1 VRYYH
6 TTEEVAMGSSG
17 WEAEFVEYFAARYG
31 GLRRLAYGLSGDW
44 HAADDAVQHTFAQ
57 LYRHWPRVR
66 PESLDGYARSILVN
80 SMRSRARRSRREIV
94 TSDPPDSMASG
105 DDPGT
110 RLDLGRAL
118 ARLPQRQRE
127 MVVLRHLEDLSV
139 ADVAALLGVA
149 EGTVKSQ
156 TARGLGTLR
165 HLLGMEERAESW
177 QT

>member
-1 VRYYH
+1 
-6 TTEEVAMGSSG
+6 MGSTG
-17 WEAEFVEYFAARYG
+17 WEAEFVEYFTARHG
-31 GLRRLAYGLSGDW
+31 GLRRLAYGLCGDW

-66 PESLDGYARSILVN
+66 PESLDAYARSILVN
-80 SMRSRARRSRREIV
+80 SVRSRARSRRREIV
-94 TSDPPDSMASG
+94 TSDPPDSIAP
-105 DDPGT
+105 DRDPST

-118 ARLPQRQRE
+118 DRLPQRQRE

-156 TARGLGTLR
+156 TARGIETLR
-165 HLLGMEERAESW
+165 HLLGMRGEKEESW